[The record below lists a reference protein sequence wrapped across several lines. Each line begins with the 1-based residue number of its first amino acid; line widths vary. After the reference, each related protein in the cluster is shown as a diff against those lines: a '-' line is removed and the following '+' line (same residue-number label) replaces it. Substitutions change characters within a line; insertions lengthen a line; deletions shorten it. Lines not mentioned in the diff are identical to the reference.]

1 MEGSAVN
8 GQHGKRT
15 IMAYL
20 DPDWVYTDGIARY
33 SDNQMYDGQNYRVGD
48 SANDNQDQIRLSAP
62 TLAGIGD
69 ESCQCGSN
77 NCKTCRDADSRGEA
91 YCQDN
96 NWACTDSRYPWFA
109 ATNCQKTCGTCTPAT
124 STNSMF

>member
-1 MEGSAVN
+1 
-8 GQHGKRT
+8 
-15 IMAYL
+15 MAYL

-96 NWACTDSRYPWFA
+96 DWACTDSRYPWFA